1 MNIQRNG
8 FSTFKSLV
16 VDLVSSLKSNGFEVV
31 NVDGVSTDS
40 ITDINNKVSLNA
52 TSIVDPLASS
62 QPWSLSIFYNEQE
75 QWLDFYVTGR
85 DQVIDATGDFRIAT
99 RKAVSASGRS
109 HLSGKLTKESIH
121 QIDTTNGNQR
131 SVSFENWQLQDS
143 DTQANPMS
151 YQVSIHPHGFT
162 LSIWVE
168 SYDSAGDKFFWI
180 CCQRMVTKSGT
191 VVTTGKSPLFCVFS
205 NRGLDASQA
214 RKDED
219 VYQFVVRESDVNA
232 PTFPVSATN
241 DTADSNRI
249 INSKQQVSIREDDTI
264 VMTFPNGLCTQ
275 RYGYIHQ
282 LDLIGIISADVLS
295 QSIELEVNPFDE
307 ATARKYVGMNAQ
319 LPFNKGMRVM
329 FWTEG
334 GE

>member
-16 VDLVSSLKSNGFEVV
+16 VDLVGILKANGFDVV
-31 NVDGVSTDS
+31 NVDGTATDS
-40 ITDINNKVSLNA
+40 IADINSKVCMNA
-52 TSIVDPLASS
+52 TSIVDPIVSN
-62 QPWSLSIFYNEQE
+62 QPWSLSLFYDEQE
-75 QWLDFYVTGR
+75 QWLDFYITGR
-85 DQVIDATGDFRIAT
+85 DQVIDIDGDFRIAV
-99 RKAVSASGRS
+99 RRAVDETDY
-109 HLSGKLTKESIH
+109 LSGKLTKDSLNRISSEAGSSR
-121 QIDTTNGNQR
+121 T
-131 SVSFENWQLQDS
+131 VSFENWDILGS

-151 YQVSIHPHGFT
+151 YQVSFHPHGFT

-168 SYDSAGDKFFWI
+168 SYDNAGDKFFWL
-180 CCQRMVTKSGT
+180 CCQRMVTKSGS
-191 VVTTGKSPLFCVFS
+191 VVTKGKSPLFCVFS
-205 NRGLDASQA
+205 TRGLAAS
-214 RKDED
+214 RTNDID
-219 VYQFVVRESDVNA
+219 DIYQFVVREKDVNA
-232 PTFPVSATN
+232 PTFPVSATT

-295 QSIELEVNPFDE
+295 QSIELEVNPFNE

-319 LPFNKGMRVM
+319 QPFNKGMRVM